1 MGRFH
6 RHDTDHTHADGTVH
20 SHGDGAVHTH
30 EPHTHELHTHE
41 HSYDLA
47 AIEATQRPSGEVSD
61 SEFGDMSAYDTGSE
75 RIDVLEAIFT
85 ENDRRADIN
94 RSLFTENG
102 VVAVNLMSSPGSG
115 KTSILKATL
124 DALDGEV
131 PVGVI
136 EGDIATDLD
145 AAQLAGRGAQVSLLN
160 TNNGFGGEC
169 HLDAPMVNR
178 ALQGL
183 DLSQID
189 MVVIESVGNLVYPAE
204 FDMGEHAKAMVYAV
218 TDGEG
223 KPFKYPVVFRSVDV
237 VLLNKFDLL
246 PHLDVSPDAYRDA
259 IRQVNPAARVI
270 PVSAKTGEGMDEWV
284 EWLRTISS

>member
-30 EPHTHELHTHE
+30 EPHTHE

-47 AIEATQRPSGEVSD
+47 AIEATQRPSGDVSD

-131 PVGVI
+131 PVGII

-145 AAQLAGRGAQVSLLN
+145 AAQLAGRGAQVSYS
-160 TNNGFGGEC
+160 TPITVSE
-169 HLDAPMVNR
+169 
-178 ALQGL
+178 
-183 DLSQID
+183 
-189 MVVIESVGNLVYPAE
+189 ES
-204 FDMGEHAKAMVYAV
+204 
-218 TDGEG
+218 
-223 KPFKYPVVFRSVDV
+223 
-237 VLLNKFDLL
+237 
-246 PHLDVSPDAYRDA
+246 A
-259 IRQVNPAARVI
+259 ISMHR
-270 PVSAKTGEGMDEWV
+270 W
-284 EWLRTISS
+284 

>member
-6 RHDTDHTHADGTVH
+6 RHDTEHMHADGTEHSHGVGTVH
-20 SHGDGAVHTH
+20 SHD
-30 EPHTHELHTHE
+30 PHTHE

-47 AIEATQRPSGEVSD
+47 AVETTQRASGEVSG

-131 PVGVI
+131 PVGII

-160 TNNGFGGEC
+160 TNNGLGGEC

-204 FDMGEHAKAMVYAV
+204 FDMGEHANAMVYAV

-270 PVSAKTGEGMDEWV
+270 PVSAKTGEGMDAWI
-284 EWLRTISS
+284 EWLPTISSPT

>member
-6 RHDTDHTHADGTVH
+6 RHDTEHTHADGTVH
-20 SHGDGAVHTH
+20 SHGDGTVHSH
-30 EPHTHELHTHE
+30 EPHTHE

-47 AIEATQRPSGEVSD
+47 AVETTQRASGEVSG

-115 KTSILKATL
+115 KTSILKVTL

-131 PVGVI
+131 PVGII

-189 MVVIESVGNLVYPAE
+189 LVVIENVGNLVCPAE
-204 FDMGEHAKAMVYAV
+204 FDVGEHAKAMVYAV
-218 TDGEG
+218 TEGED
-223 KPFKYPVVFRSVDV
+223 KPFKYPVMFRSVDV
-237 VLLNKFDLL
+237 VLLNKIDLL
-246 PHLDVSPDAYRDA
+246 PHLDVSLDAYRDA
-259 IRQVNPAARVI
+259 LRQVNPAARVI
-270 PVSAKTGEGMDEWV
+270 PVSAKTGEGIDAWI
-284 EWLRTISS
+284 EWLRTISSQT

>member
-6 RHDTDHTHADGTVH
+6 RHDTELTHADGTVH
-20 SHGDGAVHTH
+20 SHGDGTVHSH
-30 EPHTHELHTHE
+30 EPHTHE

-124 DALDGEV
+124 DALYGEV
-131 PVGVI
+131 PVGII

-189 MVVIESVGNLVYPAE
+189 LVVIENVGNLVCPAE
-204 FDMGEHAKAMVYAV
+204 FDVGEHAKAMVYAV
-218 TDGEG
+218 TEGED
-223 KPFKYPVVFRSVDV
+223 KPFKYPVMFRSVDV
-237 VLLNKFDLL
+237 VLLNKIDLL
-246 PHLDVSPDAYRDA
+246 PYLDVSLDAYRDA
-259 IRQVNPAARVI
+259 LRQVNPAARVI
-270 PVSAKTGEGMDEWV
+270 PVSAKTGEGMDAWID
-284 EWLRTISS
+284 WLRTISSRT

>member
-189 MVVIESVGNLVYPAE
+189 LVVIENVGNLVCPAE
-204 FDMGEHAKAMVYAV
+204 FDVGEHAKAMVYAV
-218 TDGEG
+218 TEGED
-223 KPFKYPVVFRSVDV
+223 KPFKYPVMFRSVDV
-237 VLLNKFDLL
+237 VLLNKIDLL
-246 PHLDVSPDAYRDA
+246 PYLDVSLDAYRDA
-259 IRQVNPAARVI
+259 LRQVNPAARVI